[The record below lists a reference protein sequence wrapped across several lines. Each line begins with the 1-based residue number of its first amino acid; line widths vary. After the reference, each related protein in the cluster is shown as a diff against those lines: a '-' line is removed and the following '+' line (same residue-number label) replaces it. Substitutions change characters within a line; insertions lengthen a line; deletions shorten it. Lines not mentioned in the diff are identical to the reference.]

1 MYYYST
7 VDNIVMTHSGIIE
20 EDGFDFVNIHFER
33 PNESSFDFLDLK
45 IPGGTV
51 NRCFGFSEDEIIK
64 LKGYAKNN
72 SALIWEFA
80 QKVVALMP
88 KALRAFKRIYECVLC
103 LLGLRLGEIFCRG
116 VHLLAIIERFGN
128 IL

>member
-1 MYYYST
+1 MMYYYST
-7 VDNIVMTHSGIIE
+7 VDNIVMTHSEIIE

-51 NRCFGFSEDEIIK
+51 SRSFGFSEDEIIK
-64 LKGYAKNN
+64 LKRYAKNN

-80 QKVVALMP
+80 QK
-88 KALRAFKRIYECVLC
+88 
-103 LLGLRLGEIFCRG
+103 GGG
-116 VHLLAIIERFGN
+116 VNA
-128 IL
+128 